1 MVYETGIWIRV
12 PPKTHAHFQV
22 GLSGASLYVK
32 TGHLASAI
40 AEYN

>member
-1 MVYETGIWIRV
+1 
-12 PPKTHAHFQV
+12 HFQA

>member
-1 MVYETGIWIRV
+1 M
-12 PPKTHAHFQV
+12 KLAHGYAYHRKHMHIFQA